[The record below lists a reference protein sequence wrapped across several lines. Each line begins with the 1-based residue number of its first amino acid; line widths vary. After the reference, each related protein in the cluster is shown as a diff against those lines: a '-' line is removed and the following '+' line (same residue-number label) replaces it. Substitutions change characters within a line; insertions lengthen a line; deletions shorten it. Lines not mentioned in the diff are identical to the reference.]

1 MALEGRT
8 RRRTWPGVTGLKIS
22 ISEKQKMQ
30 KNHSTVPNAD
40 AAEITGTEAAFE
52 EWERFDGDPP
62 PDLVERNAIS

>member
-1 MALEGRT
+1 
-8 RRRTWPGVTGLKIS
+8 
-22 ISEKQKMQ
+22 MQ